1 MKMGN
6 IKTNF
11 IKRIGKKLYDSN
23 TEKFT
28 DDYTK
33 NKELVNGMVDIKSK
47 KLRNTIAGY
56 ITKLKKIEQN

>member
-11 IKRIGKKLYDSN
+11 VKRIGKRLYDSDK
-23 TEKFT
+23 EKFT
-28 DDYTK
+28 DEYTK
-33 NKELVNGMVDIKSK
+33 NKELVKSMVDIKSK

-56 ITKLKKIEQN
+56 ITKLKKIDQS